1 MGAWL
6 FLVFFCVVP
15 LVQAAQPGAPA
26 AASLSL
32 LASAVAVSAAAEMAA
47 AGQAASLLASRKRRD
62 KDSSDSKGAKT
73 INGYVSAF
81 RNFYKFCRVTGRSN
95 LVPAEVVKEK
105 LSNPGIFDNCSH
117 L

>member
-81 RNFYKFCRVTGRSN
+81 RNF
-95 LVPAEVVKEK
+95 
-105 LSNPGIFDNCSH
+105 
-117 L
+117 